1 MMMGITVITIIWTLV
16 IETKNRER
24 NCPLCIGIIKEVEFQ
39 LKRCSGS
46 GRRTLTGLELLVG
59 LSGGSGH

>member
-1 MMMGITVITIIWTLV
+1 MMGITVITVIWALV

-24 NCPLCIGIIKEVEFQ
+24 NCLLYNGIIEEVEFQ
-39 LKRCSGS
+39 LKSCSGS
-46 GRRTLTGLELLVG
+46 VRRTLTGLELLVG